1 MRIVRDVDGL
11 APFFR
16 GVFVPTMGALH
27 AGHEALIRRAR
38 VLADGCSPRRPVVVS
53 VFVNPTQFNEKK
65 DFDTYPRDLDTDA
78 VLAAS
83 AGADCVFAP
92 PSDVIYPPPPAPP
105 IPVPPLPRVAAAPGL
120 EDKHRPSHFAGV
132 CQVCKRLFDLV
143 RPSVAVFGEKDWQQ
157 LKVIEALVA
166 SEFPDESLRIA
177 SHPIVREPDG
187 LAMSSRNVRLSPAER
202 RRALA
207 ICRALVEAGRHSDP
221 SKAEQAARVVLMANR
236 LQVEYAAVRDART
249 LESPRPDRP
258 ARVLIAAWAGG
269 TRLIDN
275 APWPGFDLASA

>member
-11 APFFR
+11 TPFFQ

-38 VLADGCSPRRPVVVS
+38 VLADDRSPPRSVVVS

-65 DFDTYPRDLDTDA
+65 DFETYPRDLETDA
-78 VLAAS
+78 MLAAA

-92 PSDVIYPPPPAPP
+92 PPEVVYPPPPAPP

-120 EDKHRPSHFAGV
+120 EDRHRPGHFAGV
-132 CQVCKRLFDLV
+132 CQVCKRLFNLV
-143 RPSVAVFGEKDWQQ
+143 RPAVAVFGEKDWQQ

-166 SEFPDESLRIA
+166 AEFPDESLRIV
-177 SHPIVREPDG
+177 SHPIVREQDG
-187 LAMSSRNVRLSPAER
+187 LAMSSRNVRLSPLER
-202 RRALA
+202 RRALS
-207 ICRALVEAGRHSDP
+207 ISRALVEAGRHAEP
-221 SKAEQAARVVLMANR
+221 SQAEQAARVVLMANR
-236 LQVEYAAVRDART
+236 LNVEYAAVRDALT
-249 LESPRPDRP
+249 LEAPRPNRP

-275 APWPGFDLASA
+275 APWPGFELASA